1 MLSSASM
8 TDLGV
13 AQTAPLLASHDRV
26 REHTAGPVN
35 ERIDR
40 ATRAQVAESTGQG
53 RDAIVR
59 RLTELDHE
67 WDVDRA
73 LMANLAVV
81 GGAAFSVG
89 LLRYASTPPL
99 RPRRTGLL
107 AFFGVQMTFM
117 LVHAVVGWCP
127 PLPVLRRLGFRT
139 KGEIEGER
147 HALLDALE
155 AA

>member
-1 MLSSASM
+1 M
-8 TDLGV
+8 TDLVV
-13 AQTAPLLASHDRV
+13 AQVPLPPPHDRV
-26 REHTAGPVN
+26 RDHTAGTVN
-35 ERIDR
+35 DRIDR
-40 ATRAQVAESTGQG
+40 ATRAQIAESTALG

-59 RLTELDHE
+59 RLTALDRE

-127 PLPVLRRLGFRT
+127 PLPVFRRLGFRT

-147 HALLDALE
+147 HALLDVLE
-155 AA
+155 TA